1 MSLPPFDRAGF
12 ERELK
17 TKLEARLRRS
27 GGELGP
33 VLEGVVSEAAR
44 QIAENYENVRHSIL
58 GVCIGPPP
66 ADLAELVFRE
76 LERSVLEPAEAE
88 AEATSLYRFVPGSVK
103 VDTSKPVDPKTRSVN
118 LTWSV
123 QLEPLKRPS

>member
-33 VLEGVVSEAAR
+33 VLEGVV
-44 QIAENYENVRHSIL
+44 
-58 GVCIGPPP
+58 
-66 ADLAELVFRE
+66 
-76 LERSVLEPAEAE
+76 
-88 AEATSLYRFVPGSVK
+88 
-103 VDTSKPVDPKTRSVN
+103 
-118 LTWSV
+118 
-123 QLEPLKRPS
+123 